1 MRRTIGTVAAL
12 AVALLAVG
20 GGAATA
26 AKLVTGAGIKDGSIT
41 LKDLSKGTKTA
52 LKGAQ
57 GARGATGPQ
66 GPAGP
71 AGAAGVPG
79 VSGST
84 KVTQA
89 FGQTLFLCP
98 ADPQAN
104 CDIGISVAR
113 CPAGT
118 VATGG
123 GWGIGERGLL
133 DATVGINSS
142 TVDGRGW
149 IVGALNHGATPADF
163 FTVVH
168 CIPGTV
174 AGPVP
179 NGVTA
184 REAEARLRAAP

>member
-12 AVALLAVG
+12 AVALLVVG

-41 LKDLSKGTKTA
+41 LKDLSKGTKAA

-57 GARGATGPQ
+57 GAPGAAGAQ
-66 GPAGP
+66 GAAGP
-71 AGAAGVPG
+71 AGAPG
-79 VSGST
+79 TTSLAAST
-84 KVTQA
+84 RVTTA
-89 FGQTLFLCP
+89 FGRTVFLCP
-98 ADPQAN
+98 ADPQGN

-133 DATVGINSS
+133 DATVGVNTS
-142 TVDGRGW
+142 TADGRGW
-149 IVGALNHGATPADF
+149 LVGALNHGATPGDF
-163 FTVVH
+163 FSVVH

-174 AGPVP
+174 SGPVA
-179 NGVTA
+179 GGLTA
-184 REAEARLRAAP
+184 QEAEARLRGAP